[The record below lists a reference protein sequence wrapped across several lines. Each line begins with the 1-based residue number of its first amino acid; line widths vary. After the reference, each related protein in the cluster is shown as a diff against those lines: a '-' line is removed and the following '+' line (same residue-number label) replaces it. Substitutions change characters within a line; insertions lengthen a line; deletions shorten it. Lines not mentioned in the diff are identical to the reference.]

1 MNVAE
6 KRKPQDGSFSISLR
20 DKRYDIRAAYMP
32 TFYGES
38 VVLRILENYLENVKL
53 ETLGFFPESIKLLKK
68 ILIVN

>member
-1 MNVAE
+1 
-6 KRKPQDGSFSISLR
+6 
-20 DKRYDIRAAYMP
+20 MP

-68 ILIVN
+68 ILIIMGILKDSKSIFYFWFDFYLIRNSSIL